1 MSYTTSVAP
10 PKPDR
15 PYLASWLRRT
25 RKQLA
30 PSGRHTEVSMLLA
43 QREGHTQ
50 EYWAKW
56 LRQVL
61 ENELAPSLDEL
72 TAIDALLAKPRTSK
86 PAHEEALLLF

>member
-1 MSYTTSVAP
+1 MSYTTGVAP

-15 PYLASWLRRT
+15 PFLASWLRRT

-30 PSGRHTEVSMLLA
+30 PSGRLTELSMLLA
-43 QREGHTQ
+43 QREGHTR

-61 ENELAPSLDEL
+61 DNELAPSLDEL
-72 TAIDALLAKPRTSK
+72 TTIDALLAKPKSSNPVR
-86 PAHEEALLLF
+86 EEALLPF